1 MDIDIYKTLKFFHIV
16 FFTTW
21 MAGLFYLPRL
31 YVYHSQVKK
40 KTVEYKRFITM
51 ESKLLRYIM
60 NPSFILTWIMG
71 ISLATQVGTSIWL
84 GLKLICMVGMSGFH
98 MYCVKIRKDFETGT
112 SQRDERHYRII
123 NEIPTVLFLIII
135 FLAVF
140 KPYN

>member
-1 MDIDIYKTLKFFHIV
+1 
-16 FFTTW
+16 
-21 MAGLFYLPRL
+21 
-31 YVYHSQVKK
+31 
-40 KTVEYKRFITM
+40 M